1 MYNKEKEN
9 AKRKYTREEIEK
21 EIELDTLTCNGLDPN
36 FPPDHG
42 KYNIFLLYNYM
53 KENNISVDEL
63 TQEILDKF
71 LVDPK

>member
-1 MYNKEKEN
+1 MHNKEKE
-9 AKRKYTREEIEK
+9 KTERDLEWER
-21 EIELDTLTCNGLDPN
+21 LDEAFDMLACGGLDPN
-36 FPPDHG
+36 PPPDHG
-42 KYNIFLLYNYM
+42 KYHVCLLYYYM